1 MDVVNAIVVTS
12 HEETG
17 YPTKMDFTT
26 SSQQGIF
33 CTSKWWAGENNGRR
47 WIKVSH
53 ISFSETN
60 QENKQKIED

>member
-1 MDVVNAIVVTS
+1 MDVVNAIGVTS

-17 YPTKMDFTT
+17 DPTKMEFTK
-26 SSQQGIF
+26 SSQQVIL

-60 QENKQKIED
+60 QKDKQKIEY